1 MIFSILM
8 NGVGDTGYAHLEQ
21 DRIAGLVA
29 SY

>member
-1 MIFSILM
+1 M
-8 NGVGDTGYAHLEQ
+8 NGVGDTEFAHLEQ

>member
-8 NGVGDTGYAHLEQ
+8 NGVGDLSLAHYEQ
-21 DRIAGLVA
+21 DKIAALVA